1 MERDLNSEE
10 GLGTDMNRA
19 LSNNLVLILHKT
31 WVDHDGPA
39 AHTLST
45 PLHGIAA
52 LFKHELLKRLNVS
65 RHGPQRYDN

>member
-1 MERDLNSEE
+1 
-10 GLGTDMNRA
+10 MNRA